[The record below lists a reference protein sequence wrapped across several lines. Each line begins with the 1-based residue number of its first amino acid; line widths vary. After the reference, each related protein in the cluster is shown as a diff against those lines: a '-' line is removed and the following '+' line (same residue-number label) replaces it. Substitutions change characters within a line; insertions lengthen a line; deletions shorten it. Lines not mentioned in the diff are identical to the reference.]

1 MPSNE
6 ELNILAILNRV
17 FAIQST
23 GRVTRFADPVNGSES
38 YDGTSPAKAKLLG
51 QSAITSAGKYGAVV
65 LLPGTYSENLV
76 VANSN
81 VWLMG
86 ATYDGAQKTSVS
98 PAAGVALELQNG
110 LCKVSDMYL
119 SSGNDHVLKATGP
132 KHEFSNLAIEVL
144 SAGKTGLW
152 LNDADY
158 ATLSKL
164 YLNGGNRNNVIGVL
178 FGSGT
183 VSGSITESTIL
194 NFGDPLGGGANNGY
208 GIAMHALAQRINVLR
223 NFIASN
229 AYGVY
234 CYTTGGSA
242 TWHAI
247 HANENYLNRLYD
259 IYSPDA
265 ATDTGIRPDGN
276 FYAYTGWYE
285 DVRHSGI
292 AEKVVPCGDDA
303 TDPLLD
309 WAPLTHPESW
319 RYTHAPRNR

>member
-1 MPSNE
+1 
-6 ELNILAILNRV
+6 
-17 FAIQST
+17 
-23 GRVTRFADPVNGSES
+23 
-38 YDGTSPAKAKLLG
+38 LLG